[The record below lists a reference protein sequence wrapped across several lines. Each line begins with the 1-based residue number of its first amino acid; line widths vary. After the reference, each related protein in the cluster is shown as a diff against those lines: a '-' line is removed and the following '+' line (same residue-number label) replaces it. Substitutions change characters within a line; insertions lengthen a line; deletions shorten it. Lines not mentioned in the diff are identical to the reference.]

1 MNGVHDMG
9 GLECYGPIEYEP
21 DEKFHDDWEKQV
33 LAITLAMGATGT
45 WNLDQSR
52 FSRESLEPS
61 EYLSIGY
68 YRIWLKALESLLLKH
83 ELVSEQELET
93 GQSHSKPKPVKRVLK
108 AKDVTAVLK
117 KGGPVSRQVAHKPRY
132 SMGDRVRVNNIHT
145 PKHTRLPSYIRNHV
159 GVVHA
164 IHGAHVYPD
173 AHAQGLGEDPQWL
186 YNIKFQASELFGE
199 SRPQHDF
206 THVDCWEPY
215 LEFDHD

>member
-9 GLECYGPIEYEP
+9 GLECYGPIEHEP
-21 DEKFHDDWEKQV
+21 DEIFHDEWEKQV

-52 FSRESLEPS
+52 FSRESLDPS

-68 YRIWLKALESLLLKH
+68 YRIWLQALESLLVRH
-83 ELVSEQELET
+83 ELITEQELNT
-93 GQSHSKPKPVKRVLK
+93 GRSHAEAKPVHRVLRSV
-108 AKDVTAVLK
+108 DVATVLK
-117 KGGPVSRQVAHKPRY
+117 KGSPVSREVTHKPRF
-132 SMGDRVRVNNIHT
+132 SIGDTVRVNNIHT
-145 PKHTRLPSYIRNHV
+145 PQHTRLPSYIRNHT

-164 IHGAHVYPD
+164 VHGAHVYPD

-186 YNIKFQASELFGE
+186 YNIKFQASELFGV
-199 SRPQHDF
+199 SRRQHDF

-215 LEFDHD
+215 LEFNHG